1 MRAGCL
7 LLLLAIAAEA
17 ETTAFVN
24 VNVVPMTGDSVLL
37 AQTVLVEDD
46 VIREVGPVD
55 STPVPEGT
63 TIIDG
68 TDRYLLPGLAEMHA
82 HIAPVGSPT
91 FQRTMDL
98 FAVNGVTTVRGMLG
112 HPSHLALREQLLEGA
127 VFGPRL
133 ITSGPSLN
141 GNSVTGAADGRAKV
155 LAQAEAGYDFLKLH
169 PGLSLAEFDA
179 IAAAATE
186 QNLPF
191 AGHVSVAAGLER
203 SMEAGMATVDH
214 LDGYLVAMLPAD
226 HDGAGGFGGFF
237 DVLLADDVDIERLD
251 DVVAATREAGTWNVP
266 TQILFENIVSAQPA
280 EELGRL
286 PEMRYM
292 PEDIVANWV
301 AAKKQF
307 QGSLFNQ
314 GVADRA
320 VEIRRALLLALHRN
334 GGRLLLGSD
343 APQVFN
349 VPGFSTHRELALL
362 VETGLSP
369 YEALATGTTT
379 AAEFLGLP
387 IGRIQAGAQADLVL
401 LDDNPLADIDN
412 SRRVHGVMLRG
423 RWISPAERQAILDRY
438 RRGE

>member
-1 MRAGCL
+1 
-7 LLLLAIAAEA
+7 
-17 ETTAFVN
+17 
-24 VNVVPMTGDSVLL
+24 
-37 AQTVLVEDD
+37 
-46 VIREVGPVD
+46 
-55 STPVPEGT
+55 
-63 TIIDG
+63 
-68 TDRYLLPGLAEMHA
+68 
-82 HIAPVGSPT
+82 
-91 FQRTMDL
+91 
-98 FAVNGVTTVRGMLG
+98 
-112 HPSHLALREQLLEGA
+112 
-127 VFGPRL
+127 
-133 ITSGPSLN
+133 
-141 GNSVTGAADGRAKV
+141 
-155 LAQAEAGYDFLKLH
+155 
-169 PGLSLAEFDA
+169 
-179 IAAAATE
+179 
-186 QNLPF
+186 
-191 AGHVSVAAGLER
+191 
-203 SMEAGMATVDH
+203 MATVDH